1 LRANASCKSHAEL
14 DDSTTLDRG
23 DPVDLGVRMARMAG
37 EHSLCLVGG
46 CCGTDPEHLAEIAAA
61 CATSDHD

>member
-1 LRANASCKSHAEL
+1 
-14 DDSTTLDRG
+14 
-23 DPVDLGVRMARMAG
+23 MARMAG

-61 CATSDHD
+61 CATSNHD